1 MGMGMLGWFGDAD
14 AMLLYDVQYVTLGGM
29 FSKGGEGLRNDCG
42 RGWGMYVFRKVFDH
56 FLWKS

>member
-1 MGMGMLGWFGDAD
+1 
-14 AMLLYDVQYVTLGGM
+14 MLLYDVQYVTLGGM
-29 FSKGGEGLRNDCG
+29 FSKGGGGLRNDCG